1 MHFQIPFLFI
11 LSVLFLMFLSHRRN
25 QQTRNQQE
33 VNRSFLERERMA
45 DNTRKQDIS
54 GLDFLDY
61 NSKRLPLGKYEDEAL
76 KDLETYLAKMD
87 GKRII
92 NLTKYSNTD
101 LKLMY
106 GPANLKRL
114 TKYDDRYFRLSKT
127 LALYAQRHEQLGHI
141 KEAAAVYEYAMELK
155 VPLSQIYIS
164 LAKLYQAQ
172 GTPEK
177 IDAIRQ
183 AVSSMD
189 EEAGLASVLQKLD
202 VFEK

>member
-1 MHFQIPFLFI
+1 
-11 LSVLFLMFLSHRRN
+11 
-25 QQTRNQQE
+25 
-33 VNRSFLERERMA
+33 
-45 DNTRKQDIS
+45 
-54 GLDFLDY
+54 
-61 NSKRLPLGKYEDEAL
+61 
-76 KDLETYLAKMD
+76 
-87 GKRII
+87 
-92 NLTKYSNTD
+92 
-101 LKLMY
+101 
-106 GPANLKRL
+106 
-114 TKYDDRYFRLSKT
+114 
-127 LALYAQRHEQLGHI
+127 
-141 KEAAAVYEYAMELK
+141 MELK